1 MSKDKKTEQSQEL
14 NAKAIKEMEQSKRS
28 PVVDL
33 TEKVEFDYWWALRKD
48 QLGQPA
54 HIKEIVW
61 ADMKG
66 RGLSKEES
74 LDSWDKAARIFGL
87 KF

>member
-14 NAKAIKEMEQSKRS
+14 DPQAIKEMEQSRRS
-28 PVVDL
+28 PIVDL
-33 TEKVEFDYWWALRKD
+33 SEKVECDYWWALRKD
-48 QLGQPA
+48 QLGQPM

>member
-1 MSKDKKTEQSQEL
+1 MSKEKKVEQSQEL
-14 NAKAIKEMEQSKRS
+14 DAKAIKEMEQSRRA
-28 PVVDL
+28 PTVDL

-74 LDSWDKAARIFGL
+74 LESWDKAARIFGL

>member
-14 NAKAIKEMEQSKRS
+14 NAKAIKEMEQSRRS

-33 TEKVEFDYWWALRKD
+33 TEKVEFDHWWALRKD
-48 QLGQPA
+48 QLNQPI

-66 RGLSKEES
+66 RGLSKSES
-74 LDSWDKAARIFGL
+74 LESWDRAARIFGL

>member
-1 MSKDKKTEQSQEL
+1 MSKEKKSEQSQEL
-14 NAKAIKEMEQSKRS
+14 NAKAIKEMELSKRA

-48 QLGQPA
+48 QLNQPA
-54 HIKEIVW
+54 HLKEIVL

>member
-1 MSKDKKTEQSQEL
+1 MSKEKKVEQSQEL
-14 NAKAIKEMEQSKRS
+14 DAKAIKEMEKSRRS
-28 PVVDL
+28 PTVDL

-48 QLGQPA
+48 ELNQPI
-54 HIKEIVW
+54 HIKEIVL